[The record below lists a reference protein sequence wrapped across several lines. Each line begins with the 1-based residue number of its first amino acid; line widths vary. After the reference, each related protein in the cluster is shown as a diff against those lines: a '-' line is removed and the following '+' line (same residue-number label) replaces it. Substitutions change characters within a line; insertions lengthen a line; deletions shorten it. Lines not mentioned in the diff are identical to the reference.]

1 MIFLQL
7 SQGGNYNP
15 WFTWV
20 EDSPKQQFH
29 VLPQQPEPYCNSYL
43 SPRWLIQRPSWREIQ
58 DYLEYQ
64 MAKERRSI
72 MKKHTRLWSKFI
84 WTISQPESRVDLCLK
99 KHCSMFSRIA
109 KCLRANTWI
118 DRPYVGMSYN
128 LGDRLSEHLLKSRA
142 RAATLLKSMR
152 RYLGVNIRQLS
163 SGSDSLLVFTCTV
176 SALGWDWGFP
186 CCAGMVIWT
195 GTSLIVYTFFLGCAC
210 SEPS

>member
-1 MIFLQL
+1 MRHVIFLQQ

-15 WFTWV
+15 WFTWA

-29 VLPQQPEPYCNSYL
+29 VLLQQPEPYCNSYL

-109 KCLRANTWI
+109 KCLGVNAWL
-118 DRPYVGMSYN
+118 DRPYVGIVLSPGWSLEWALAEESSQSCHLAEEHAQVPWCQYSSIIKW
-128 LGDRLSEHLLKSRA
+128 LGLSLCWFSP
-142 RAATLLKSMR
+142 
-152 RYLGVNIRQLS
+152 VQ
-163 SGSDSLLVFTCTV
+163 
-176 SALGWDWGFP
+176 
-186 CCAGMVIWT
+186 
-195 GTSLIVYTFFLGCAC
+195 
-210 SEPS
+210 

>member
-1 MIFLQL
+1 MRHVIFLQQ

-15 WFTWV
+15 WFTWA

-29 VLPQQPEPYCNSYL
+29 VLLQQPEPYCNSYL

-109 KCLRANTWI
+109 KCL
-118 DRPYVGMSYN
+118 
-128 LGDRLSEHLLKSRA
+128 
-142 RAATLLKSMR
+142 
-152 RYLGVNIRQLS
+152 GVNAWLDQWPFLYWDCLITWVIAWVSTCWRVEPELPPCWRACAGTLVSIFVNYQMALTLTTGFHLYS
-163 SGSDSLLVFTCTV
+163 KRPRLGLGISLLCGYGD
-176 SALGWDWGFP
+176 LDWD
-186 CCAGMVIWT
+186 
-195 GTSLIVYTFFLGCAC
+195 
-210 SEPS
+210 